1 LLPCTHFL
9 QELEEAAD
17 MSAARHYNALM
28 IEAQHL
34 TQQVEAMLAASE
46 QDPDMGY

>member
-1 LLPCTHFL
+1 
-9 QELEEAAD
+9 

-28 IEAQHL
+28 MEARQL
-34 TQQVEAMLAASE
+34 TQEVEELLAMSE